1 MMRHRAAACAVGLML
16 CAACQPAVAATL
28 RVGPAQALHLPSD
41 AAAIAHDGDTVTIE
55 AGEYFDCAIWTADN
69 LTIAGDGQGVVLTDR
84 ACEGKASFVTRGR
97 GITVRD
103 ITFTRIR
110 VFDRNG
116 AGIRAEGRDL
126 TVERAR
132 FVNNEI
138 GILAADADGSSL
150 AIRDCDFTD
159 NGRADILAGNI
170 ALLRVERSRMSGG
183 KAGPAITSAAARS
196 ELVGNRIEV
205 RLNPQSEIPYLVG
218 ITNGGSLAMQDN
230 EIALT
235 AGVPRLGAVLVAPP
249 GIWPTAAAVSIR
261 GTVFANHT
269 GLPAVLLR
277 DWGGGTPLLADNT
290 VQPGDIALST
300 DGAILNRAKQAA
312 HIAIAWL
319 RWIAGRAHAAV
330 ALVFR
335 HL

>member
-1 MMRHRAAACAVGLML
+1 MIHLAVYAVGVML
-16 CAACQPAVAATL
+16 FASGQPVAAATL
-28 RVGPAQALHLPSD
+28 RVGPAQVLRQPSD

-55 AGEYFDCAIWTADN
+55 AGQYFDCAIWTANN

-110 VFDRNG
+110 VPDRNG

-132 FVNNEI
+132 FVDNEI

-150 AIRDCDFTD
+150 VIRDCDFGS
-159 NGRADILAGNI
+159 NGKVDILVGNI
-170 ALLRVERSRMSGG
+170 ALLQVERSRMSNG
-183 KAGPAITSAAARS
+183 KTGPAITSAAART
-196 ELVGNRIEV
+196 ELVGNRIEA
-205 RLNPQSEIPYLVG
+205 RFNPQTEIPYLVG
-218 ITNGGSLAMQDN
+218 DTSGGSLAMQDN
-230 EIALT
+230 EIALM
-235 AGVPRLGAVLVAPP
+235 AGVPLLGAVLVAPP
-249 GIWPTAAAVSIR
+249 GLWPTAAAVSLR

-269 GLPAVLLR
+269 GLPAILLR
-277 DWGGGTPLLADNT
+277 DWGGGTAVLADNT
-290 VQPGDIALST
+290 IRPGDVAVST
-300 DGAILNRAKQAA
+300 SGAMLNRVKQAA
-312 HIAIAWL
+312 HLAIAWL
-319 RWIAGRAHAAV
+319 HWIAGRANAVV